1 MKIYVDSNHLMQF
14 KVFRVALCFDIPVLQ
29 CVLNRKC
36 CGMYAFRK
44 MQFITSL
51 VFFTQNIVDD
61 VNVQ

>member
-1 MKIYVDSNHLMQF
+1 
-14 KVFRVALCFDIPVLQ
+14 
-29 CVLNRKC
+29 
-36 CGMYAFRK
+36 MYAFRK